1 MHLEAD
7 TLTQRLATLHEKQHC
22 LLTASATAGLVIAL
36 RAAGLSGAR
45 VGIPNGVCLNVP
57 LAVLYSGN
65 IPVYLDIDTRTLG
78 LQLSELESATPKLA
92 AVIAVHAYGYVC
104 DIKAIASWCHANSV
118 FLIEDAAAAMGAR
131 LDGKPLGSHGDV
143 SVLSFGAGKII
154 DAGSG
159 GALLTND
166 SGLYA
171 ELRRLELGL
180 PTGGVKEA
188 EMRIREF
195 SHYHTVLYNTYYD
208 YGKDLN
214 THASACRIRALELQS
229 SFMRKAQPDL
239 FASKALF
246 ALDTLT
252 DNLEQRNKRSTYLRG
267 RFSGHTERGLIPFSP
282 PSGSVIWRFSLIVE
296 RNRDAILRMLLNRGL
311 KVSSWYP
318 SSDLFLE
325 ERSASGVHT
334 PNSDSIGDTILNI
347 WVNKEVDEAY
357 LIQISKEILAFCGV
371 PPTSKNDLP

>member
-1 MHLEAD
+1 MHFKVD
-7 TLTQRLATLHEKQHC
+7 TLTRRLATQHEKKYC
-22 LLTASATAGLVIAL
+22 LLTASATAGLVVAL
-36 RAAGLSGAR
+36 RAAGLSAVH

-65 IPVYLDIDTRTLG
+65 IPVYLDIDPRTLG
-78 LQLSELESATPKLA
+78 LQVSELEGVSPKLA

-131 LDGKPLGSHGDV
+131 VDGKPVGSHGDV

-166 SGLYA
+166 SDLYA
-171 ELRRLELGL
+171 ELCRLELGL
-180 PTGGVKEA
+180 PTGGTDEA
-188 EMRIREF
+188 EMGIREF
-195 SHYHTVLYNTYYD
+195 SRYHTALYNAH

-214 THASACRIRALELQS
+214 THAPACRIRALELQS

-239 FASKALF
+239 FAPKALF

-252 DNLEQRNKRSTYLRG
+252 GNLVRRNKRSTYLRG
-267 RFSGHTERGLIPFSP
+267 QFSGHTKRGLIPFSP
-282 PSGSVIWRFSLIVE
+282 PPGSVIWRFSLLVE
-296 RNRDAILRMLLNRGL
+296 RNRDPLLRMLLNRGL

-325 ERSASGVHT
+325 ERSVSGVHT
-334 PNSDSIGDTILNI
+334 PNSDRIGDTILNI
-347 WVNKEVDEAY
+347 WVNDEVEDAY
-357 LIQISKEILAFCGV
+357 LAQISEEILAFCGSS
-371 PPTSKNDLP
+371 PISRGDLQ